1 MWCCHPPRESFF
13 GVVLA
18 GTDLRW
24 SGVFSSASKTMSP
37 DNMKGLDGRCVIM
50 DTRKVVALSSVV
62 AVAAVNLVR
71 TMWFSSLTMDQSL
84 MAVAA

>member
-37 DNMKGLDGRCVIM
+37 DNMEGLDGRCVMM
-50 DTRKVVALSSVV
+50 DVRKMVALSSVV
-62 AVAAVNLVR
+62 AAVALDLVR
-71 TMWFSSLTMDQSL
+71 TMWFASLTMDQPL
-84 MAVAA
+84 IAVAA

>member
-1 MWCCHPPRESFF
+1 M
-13 GVVLA
+13 LA